1 MATRIRTA
9 LRIRAFHA
17 GRRHRVRGALP
28 ALDDPEWVL
37 THDQLLERVWSPGR
51 KGESWLIRN
60 VVKKQRRE
68 LSDAADNPA

>member
-1 MATRIRTA
+1 M
-9 LRIRAFHA
+9 
-17 GRRHRVRGALP
+17 P
-28 ALDDPEWVL
+28 

-68 LSDAADNPA
+68 LGSAADNPACVFTEARFCYRMGRAGGI